1 MYSLR
6 ELYKIGNGPS
16 SSHTIGPL
24 MATKEFLKRYPNLDE
39 VRVILYGSLALTG
52 RGHLT
57 DYIIEKTLLP
67 IPSRIEFDGL
77 TMMKHP
83 NTLEFYG
90 YQNNVQVG
98 HMIVYSVG
106 GGAIRI
112 EGEADRV
119 LEQIYP
125 LNTFKEIAK
134 YCKEQHLSLAEYV
147 DRIEDQ
153 TFPLYL
159 KEIYETMLQSVK
171 NGLSTSGVLP
181 GKLQVKR
188 KASYIYKQKSNE
200 NEYDRLRR
208 RVMAYAYATSEEN
221 ASGGTIVTAPTCGAS
236 GVLPACIYYA
246 LELKCYTEEQ
256 ILDAL
261 KVAGLIGNIVKT
273 NGSISGAEA
282 GCQAEV
288 GTACSMG
295 AAFLAHLAGGSID
308 TIERASEIALEH
320 HLGLTCDPIDGYVQI
335 PCIERNAVAA
345 LRAIDAA
352 KLASYL
358 NNSESKISFDLVV
371 ETMLDTGKDLQS
383 SYRETSEGGL
393 AKKYH

>member
-39 VRVILYGSLALTG
+39 VRVILYGSLAMTG

-134 YCKEQHLSLAEYV
+134 YCKEQHLNLAEYV
-147 DRIEDQ
+147 DRIEAP

-188 KASYIYKQKSNE
+188 KASYIYKQKCNE

-208 RVMAYAYATSEEN
+208 KVMAYAYATSEEN

-295 AAFLAHLAGGSID
+295 AAFLAHLAGGNID

>member
-221 ASGGTIVTAPTCGAS
+221 AAGGTIVTAPTCGAS

>member
-39 VRVILYGSLALTG
+39 VKVILYGSLALTG

-221 ASGGTIVTAPTCGAS
+221 AAGGTIVTAPTCGAS

-256 ILDAL
+256 IIDAL

>member
-200 NEYDRLRR
+200 SEYDRLRR

-256 ILDAL
+256 IIDAL

-295 AAFLAHLAGGSID
+295 AAFLAHLAGGNID

>member
-67 IPSRIEFDGL
+67 IPSSIEFDGL

-221 ASGGTIVTAPTCGAS
+221 AAGGTIVTAPTCGAS

>member
-39 VRVILYGSLALTG
+39 VKVILYGSLALTG

-98 HMIVYSVG
+98 HMIVYSIG

-221 ASGGTIVTAPTCGAS
+221 AAGGTIVTAPTCGAS

-256 ILDAL
+256 IIDAL

>member
-200 NEYDRLRR
+200 SEYDRLRR

-256 ILDAL
+256 IIDAL

>member
-1 MYSLR
+1 M
-6 ELYKIGNGPS
+6 
-16 SSHTIGPL
+16 
-24 MATKEFLKRYPNLDE
+24 
-39 VRVILYGSLALTG
+39 TG

-221 ASGGTIVTAPTCGAS
+221 AAGGTIVTAPTCGAS

-256 ILDAL
+256 IIDAL

>member
-200 NEYDRLRR
+200 SEYDRLRR

>member
-200 NEYDRLRR
+200 NEYDQLRR

-221 ASGGTIVTAPTCGAS
+221 AAGGTIVTAPTCGAS

>member
-1 MYSLR
+1 
-6 ELYKIGNGPS
+6 
-16 SSHTIGPL
+16 

-221 ASGGTIVTAPTCGAS
+221 AAGGTIVTAPTCGAS

-256 ILDAL
+256 IIDAL

>member
-90 YQNNVQVG
+90 YLNNVQVG

-221 ASGGTIVTAPTCGAS
+221 AAGGTIVTAPTCGAS

-246 LELKCYTEEQ
+246 LELKYYTEEQ
-256 ILDAL
+256 IIDAL